1 MSRIPRFGPGEAL
14 VDSGR
19 VMARL
24 PLLQRLLR
32 QSPASDGPEPDP
44 AASNGE
50 RAVALPPVAVA
61 VPPRRR
67 ATPPAGELRRERRAL
82 LRLREERLRDLGGIA
97 LEMYRRD
104 RFREDLVLERCAELI
119 GLEARI
125 HELEALLG
133 NARPLPGVPQSARC
147 DCGAPLLWGSRF
159 CANCGRPVAADGAGR
174 AQ

>member
-1 MSRIPRFGPGEAL
+1 
-14 VDSGR
+14 
-19 VMARL
+19 MARF
-24 PLLQRLLR
+24 PLLQRLLLQR
-32 QSPASDGPEPDP
+32 PASDEPKP
-44 AASNGE
+44 SAE
-50 RAVALPPVAVA
+50 AVVSATPT
-61 VPPRRR
+61 PRRR

-159 CANCGRPVAADGAGR
+159 CANCGRPVAVEGAVGSG
-174 AQ
+174 